1 MTGRKRMGL
10 LLIIAGAFIPSVLYP
25 FTTPSTS
32 AVLMQFAFSNKGGL
46 YQPRLNQLEIVFK
59 EGTWTKEENKEGY
72 HKGRIAIPY
81 HYTIAGGIT
90 IAFLGIA
97 LIAIPNKKSKNNYA

>member
-1 MTGRKRMGL
+1 MGL

-25 FTTPSTS
+25 FTTPTTS
-32 AVLMQFAFSNKGGL
+32 ATLMQLALSNKGGV

-59 EGTWTKEENKEGY
+59 EGTWIKEENKKGY
-72 HKGRIAIPY
+72 LKGRIAIAY
-81 HYTIAGGIT
+81 RYAIAGGIT

-97 LIAIPNKKSKNNYA
+97 LMAITNKKIKNNYA

>member
-1 MTGRKRMGL
+1 MSGLKRMGL
-10 LLIIAGAFIPSVLYP
+10 LFIIAGAFIPSVLYP
-25 FTTPSTS
+25 FATPTTS
-32 AVLMQFAFSNKGGL
+32 ATLMQLALSNQGGL

-59 EGTWTKEENKEGY
+59 EGTWIKEANKEGY

-97 LIAIPNKKSKNNYA
+97 LIAITNKKIKNNYA